1 MRRFAFSAVHCS
13 FHCDTVSGIVGR
25 PHKSSSEMGSGSF
38 TFCEITALHTA
49 CDQLALFC
57 IAQKWVVA
65 LERVL
70 WEESVLEW
78 ATRMLDFCEECSEKT
93 LYNEK
98 KRENAIE
105 REKRKRKYTAIHPPV
120 VARTT
125 DFLLRKKVVWYTGG

>member
-1 MRRFAFSAVHCS
+1 
-13 FHCDTVSGIVGR
+13 
-25 PHKSSSEMGSGSF
+25 MGSGSF

-65 LERVL
+65 LKRVL
-70 WEESVLEW
+70 WEELVLEW